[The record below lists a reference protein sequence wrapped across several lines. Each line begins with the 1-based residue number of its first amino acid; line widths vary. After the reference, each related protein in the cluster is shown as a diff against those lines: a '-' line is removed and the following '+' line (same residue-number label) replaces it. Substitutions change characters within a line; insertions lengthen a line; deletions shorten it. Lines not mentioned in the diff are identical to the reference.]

1 MVEVFDL
8 TDADKMFDFVFRLY
22 NVVSLAHSED
32 RTLSSILRKLGEL
45 KLKVKDMKLPSLTT
59 IARKRK
65 AGDNDDL
72 DDRATKKPRNAD
84 GDVESDILS
93 DEASLEALERAG
105 FKILPEIEGFSTLL
119 PVRVSFL

>member
-1 MVEVFDL
+1 MEEVFDL
-8 TDADKMFDFVFRLY
+8 KDADKAFDFVFRLY
-22 NVVSLAHSED
+22 NVVSLAHSGD
-32 RTLSSILRKLGEL
+32 RTLSSIPRKLNQL
-45 KLKVKDMKLPSLTT
+45 RLKVKDMKLPSLTA

-65 AGDNDDL
+65 AGDNADL
-72 DDRATKKPRNAD
+72 DDRAAKKRRGAD

-105 FKILPEIEGFSTLL
+105 YKIPPEVEGFSTLL